1 MGIIMEVKEI
11 RELYTKVLD
20 NIRSVMIGSEEVFS
34 LVFSAMLSG
43 GHVLL
48 EDMPG
53 TGKTT
58 MAKCI
63 ADSID
68 AEFKRVQFTPDLMP
82 QDITGLNIFSR
93 KSEEFEFIPGPVFT
107 NILLAD
113 EINRA
118 TPRTQSALLEAM
130 EERKVTVDGVTR
142 ELNVP
147 YIVIATENPIE
158 TTGTFPLPEAQLD
171 RFMIKLTMGDMT
183 NEHEVM
189 MLERFINDKPQEN
202 VTPVCTSEEIIK
214 AGEAISTVKVSK
226 IVMEYIVALSDATR
240 KSKKIFSGVSPRASL
255 NLMRISQA
263 FAAISGRDY
272 VTPDDVRFLSTYV
285 FSHRIIAGAGI
296 NGLGE
301 TRDLIKEIV
310 SGVDVPVENW
320 N

>member
-1 MGIIMEVKEI
+1 MEIQDI
-11 RELYTKVLD
+11 RKLYTRVLD
-20 NIRSVMIGSEEVFS
+20 NIRTVMIGSEEVFS

-68 AEFKRVQFTPDLMP
+68 SSFKRVQFTPDLMP
-82 QDITGLNIFSR
+82 QDITGLNIYSQ

-118 TPRTQSALLEAM
+118 TPRTQAALLEAM
-130 EERKVTVDGVTR
+130 EERSVTVDGKSR
-142 ELNVP
+142 ELSKP
-147 YIVIATENPIE
+147 FIVIATENPVE

-171 RFMIKLTMGDMT
+171 RFMVKLTMGDIGV
-183 NEHEVM
+183 EDEIKI
-189 MLERFINDKPQEN
+189 LERFVVESPEKEVKPVVKAEDIVEASN
-202 VTPVCTSEEIIK
+202 AIKKVT
-214 AGEAISTVKVSK
+214 VSK
-226 IVMEYIVALSDATR
+226 PVMTYLVNLSDATR
-240 KSKKIFSGVSPRASL
+240 NSSKLFSGVSPRASL
-255 NLMRISQA
+255 NLMRISQS

-272 VTPDDVRFLSTYV
+272 VTPDDIRYLAPFVY
-285 FSHRIIAGAGI
+285 SHRVITSSGI
-296 NGLGE
+296 TNLSE
-301 TRDLIKEIV
+301 TRGIIREII
-310 SGVDVPVENW
+310 SSIEVPVEDW
-320 N
+320 K

>member
-1 MGIIMEVKEI
+1 MEVKEI

>member
-1 MGIIMEVKEI
+1 MEIKEI
-11 RELYTKVLD
+11 RELYTRVLD
-20 NIRSVMIGSEEVFS
+20 NIRTVMIGSEEVFS

-68 AEFKRVQFTPDLMP
+68 SAFKRVQFTPDLMP
-82 QDITGLNIFSR
+82 QDITGLNIYSQ

-118 TPRTQSALLEAM
+118 TPRTQAALLEAM
-130 EERKVTVDGVTR
+130 EERSVTVDGKSR
-142 ELNVP
+142 ELSKP
-147 YIVIATENPIE
+147 FIVIATENPVE

-171 RFMIKLTMGDMT
+171 RFMVKLTMGDIGV
-183 NEHEVM
+183 EDEIKI
-189 MLERFINDKPQEN
+189 LERFVVESPEKEVKPVVKAEDIVEASN
-202 VTPVCTSEEIIK
+202 AIKKVT
-214 AGEAISTVKVSK
+214 VSK
-226 IVMEYIVALSDATR
+226 PVMTYLVNLSDATR
-240 KSKKIFSGVSPRASL
+240 NSSKLFSGVSPRASL
-255 NLMRISQA
+255 NLMRISQS

-272 VTPDDVRFLSTYV
+272 VTPDDIRYLAPFVY
-285 FSHRIIAGAGI
+285 SHRVITSSGI
-296 NGLGE
+296 TNLGE
-301 TRDLIKEIV
+301 TRGIIREII
-310 SGVDVPVENW
+310 SSIEVPVEDW
-320 N
+320 K

>member
-1 MGIIMEVKEI
+1 MEIKEI
-11 RELYTKVLD
+11 RELYNKVLG
-20 NIRSVMIGSEEVFS
+20 NIRTVMIGSEEVFS

-82 QDITGLNIFSR
+82 QDITGLNIFSQ
-93 KSEEFEFIPGPVFT
+93 KTGEFEFIAGPVFT

-130 EERKVTVDGVTR
+130 EERIVTVDGVGR
-142 ELNVP
+142 KLESPFV
-147 YIVIATENPIE
+147 VIATENPIE

-171 RFMIKLTMGDMT
+171 RFMVKLTMGDLKR
-183 NEHEVM
+183 EDEVSI
-189 MLERFINDKPQEN
+189 LERFIVDTPQNEIE
-202 VTPVCTSEEIIK
+202 PVCTGEEIVRACEVVK
-214 AGEAISTVKVSK
+214 AVKVHK
-226 IVMEYIVALSDATR
+226 VVMNYIVDISVSTR
-240 KSKKIFSGVSPRASL
+240 NSNKLLSGVSPRASL
-255 NLMRISQA
+255 NLMRMSQA

-272 VTPDDVRFLSTYV
+272 VTPDDVRFLAPYV
-285 FSHRIIAGAGI
+285 FAHRVITGSGVGRLKDVRDIIKDIAG
-296 NGLGE
+296 NV
-301 TRDLIKEIV
+301 T
-310 SGVDVPVENW
+310 VPVEEW
-320 N
+320 K